1 MGKNIGKNISENL
14 SGKYNQK
21 FQKSF
26 QPRVSNV
33 SKSSA
38 QDNSETITNEY
49 DKEVPE
55 DIYKIWISRRKIEN
69 YWWSKN
75 NIIV

>member
-14 SGKYNQK
+14 SGKYSQK
-21 FQKSF
+21 FQKNF
-26 QPRVSNV
+26 QPRISNV
-33 SKSSA
+33 WKRSA

-55 DIYKIWISRRKIEN
+55 DIYEI
-69 YWWSKN
+69 
-75 NIIV
+75 

>member
-1 MGKNIGKNISENL
+1 MVNTAKNFKRTFSQE
-14 SGKYNQK
+14 
-21 FQKSF
+21 FQMS
-26 QPRVSNV
+26 Q
-33 SKSSA
+33 KSSA

-55 DIYKIWISRRKIEN
+55 DIYKIWISRSKIEN